1 MSTPDPEI
9 AWDPA
14 KAQANRTKHGVT
26 FAQAA
31 TVLLDPLAI
40 TVFDAAHS
48 QSEERWFTLGTSRQG
63 TLLAVAHT
71 YQSTGPASARV
82 RIISARPATRREREQ
97 YQNQPHR

>member
-1 MSTPDPEI
+1 MSAPELDI
-9 AWDPA
+9 AWDPV
-14 KAQANRTKHGVT
+14 KAQANRVKHGVT

-31 TVLLDPLAI
+31 TVLFDPLAV

-48 QSEERWFTLGTSRQG
+48 QSEERWFTLGTSRHG
-63 TLLAVAHT
+63 ALLAVAHT

-97 YQNQPHR
+97 YQTNAR